1 VHLYLTQALQRAALR
16 YPDAVATVC
25 QGRRRSFREL
35 SERVARLAGA
45 LQQLG
50 VQPGDRVGM
59 LALNSDRYLEY
70 YLAVWWAGAVVNP
83 INIRWSPAEI
93 AFSLDD
99 CGTRALLTD
108 DAFLPMA
115 EPLRAKSGALAT
127 LVYAGE
133 KEAPAGMLSYEALL
147 GASRAVP
154 DAVRSDDDLAGVF
167 YTGGTTGRPK
177 GVMLSQANLAVFSY
191 LSLVELPLAEGTVQ
205 LNVLPM
211 FHLAALAQILRSF
224 GRACRQV
231 VLPAFSPAGV
241 LEAIAAERIE
251 QTALV
256 PTMLQMVVDHPDFAS
271 YDSSSLTMIG
281 YGASPI
287 SEALLERAMARF
299 PQAQFAQA
307 YGMTETSAG
316 TCYLTPEHHGA
327 QARARGRL
335 RSAGRPLTGVDVR
348 VVDEQGREVPRGT
361 VGEITV
367 RSPGVMQGYWN
378 RPDETAQTLRGGWL
392 YSGDAGT
399 MDQDGFVYL
408 VDRIKDMIVSGGENV
423 YSAEVENALARHPAV
438 AACAVIGI
446 PDDKWGEAVHGV
458 VVLKPGAVV
467 SGEALKQHCRDL
479 IAGYKCPR
487 SIEFRDALPLSGA
500 GKVLKYVLREP
511 FWKHQGR
518 AVA

>member
-1 VHLYLTQALQRAALR
+1 VHLYLTQALQRAAQR
-16 YPDAVATVC
+16 HPDAIATVF
-25 QGRRRSFREL
+25 QGRRRSYREL
-35 SERVARLAGA
+35 AERVARLAGA

-50 VQPGDRVGM
+50 VRPGDRVGM

-70 YLAVWWAGAVVNP
+70 YLAVWWAGGVVNP
-83 INIRWSPAEI
+83 INTRWSAAEI

-99 CGTRALLTD
+99 CGTRMLLID
-108 DAFLPMA
+108 DAFLPLA
-115 EPLRAKSGALAT
+115 APLRSESKELDT

-133 KEAPAGMLSYEALL
+133 KATPAGMVCYEALL
-147 GASRAVP
+147 AAAQPAP
-154 DAVRSDDDLAGVF
+154 DALRCDGDLAGVF

-177 GVMLSQANLAVFSY
+177 GVMLSQANLTAFSY
-191 LSLVELPLAEGTVQ
+191 LSLLELPLAECTVQ
-205 LNVLPM
+205 LTVLPM
-211 FHLAALAQILRSF
+211 FHLAALAQILRCF

-231 VLPAFSPAGV
+231 VLPMFTSSWV
-241 LEAIAAERIE
+241 LETIAAERIE

-256 PTMLQMVVDHPDFAS
+256 PTMLQMLVDHPGFGEH
-271 YDSSSLTMIG
+271 DSSSLRLIG

-287 SEALLERAMARF
+287 SEALLERAMIRF

-316 TCYLTPEHHGA
+316 TCYLTPEHHGP
-327 QARARGRL
+327 QARSQGRL

-361 VGEITV
+361 VGEIAV
-367 RSPGVMQGYWN
+367 RGPGVMQGYWN
-378 RPDETAQTLRGGWL
+378 RPDETAQTLRDGWL

-399 MDQDGFVYL
+399 MDADGFVYL

-423 YSAEVENALARHPAV
+423 YSAEVENALASHPAV
-438 AACAVIGI
+438 AASAVIGI

-458 VVLKPGAVV
+458 IVLKPGAAA
-467 SGEALKQHCRDL
+467 SSEALKQHCRDL
-479 IAGYKCPR
+479 IASYKCPR
-487 SIEFRDALPLSGA
+487 SIEFRDVLPLSGA

-511 FWKHQGR
+511 YWKHHNR